1 MIALPDWDLTRWAVE
16 VAGWTG
22 AALIL
27 AAYLLLSIGRLS
39 GQSVAYQ
46 WMNIVGAAGFVVNGW
61 WNGALPSAALN
72 VVWMLIGAF
81 ALGRMMGQR
90 RRERR

>member
-1 MIALPDWDLTRWAVE
+1 MIALPDWDLTRWSVE
-16 VAGWTG
+16 VAGWAG

-27 AAYLLLSIGRLS
+27 AAYLLLSMGRLT
-39 GQSVAYQ
+39 GQSPIYQ

-81 ALGRMMGQR
+81 ALGRMMGRR